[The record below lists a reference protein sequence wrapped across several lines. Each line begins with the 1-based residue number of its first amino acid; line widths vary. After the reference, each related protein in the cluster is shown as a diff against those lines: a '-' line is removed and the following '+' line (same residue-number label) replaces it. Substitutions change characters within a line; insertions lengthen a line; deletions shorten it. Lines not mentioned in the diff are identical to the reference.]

1 MKKIFLIAAVTLT
14 LASCGSKETNYA
26 TTDATVG
33 ATTEAT
39 TDSTVNASENSTV
52 NDSTTVKSGK

>member
-14 LASCGSKETNYA
+14 LASCGSKETNDA
-26 TTDATVG
+26 TTDATIQV
-33 ATTEAT
+33 TPEAT
-39 TDSTVNASENSTV
+39 ATDNASENSTV